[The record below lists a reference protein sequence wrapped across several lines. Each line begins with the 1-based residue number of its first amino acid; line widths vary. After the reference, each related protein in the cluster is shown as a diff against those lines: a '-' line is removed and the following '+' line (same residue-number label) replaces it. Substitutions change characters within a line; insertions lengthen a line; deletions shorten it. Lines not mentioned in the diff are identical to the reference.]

1 MIGVPV
7 VAAPTDEEA
16 RRLSTTQ
23 QLKFLSLVRGNRLQ
37 LQPPVDSMDG
47 LWNEWEREAVN
58 QRLGAAIVGG
68 PETVKRRLEALV
80 AETEAD
86 EVMIVSDFYDIADRL
101 RSFEI
106 VAALKQRDGV
116 PTTTAA

>member
-7 VAAPTDEEA
+7 IAAETDEAA
-16 RRLSTTQ
+16 RFQATTQ
-23 QLKFLSLVRGNRLQ
+23 ELKFLSLVRGNRLQ
-37 LQPPVDSMDG
+37 LQPPVESMDG
-47 LWNEWEREAVN
+47 VWNEWERAAVE

-68 PETVKRRLEALV
+68 PDTVKRKLEALV

-86 EVMIVSDFYDIADRL
+86 EVMIVSDFFDIRDRL

-106 VAALKQRDGV
+106 VASLKNGAGLSTRTG
-116 PTTTAA
+116 A